1 MLKIK
6 NESRKCTTM
15 KEQYRI
21 NSIEDLTPEL
31 VLSLV
36 KEFQSKEVPRYN
48 RLFNYYIGES
58 DIKKR
63 QLADGKPNNRLQ
75 TPYAQY
81 ISSTI
86 LGYFLGKPISYSSQK
101 KDLMENVQYIYDL
114 NNEQTHNANIGK
126 DQSVYGIAYELMYLN
141 EQGDVSFT
149 SISPKESFVI
159 YDTSIV
165 SKKLAFVRFY
175 TIKDYVSGM
184 DEMFVEV
191 YTGDTISSYK
201 LVVKQ
206 ITKDETQESLDL
218 FAEEVHYF
226 DEVPVSVFKNN
237 PEKMADFEKVIDLIN
252 AYDLTLSD
260 QQNAIDYFS
269 DSYLVISGMDIDQEG
284 LTNIK
289 RTRVIVVDEKGKAEF
304 LTKDA
309 TSQGMQEYLEQL
321 QSNIHTYSFVP
332 NLADVNFSGM
342 SSGESLKYKLINLEN
357 STSIKERHFKEGLNN
372 RLKLIVNHL
381 NLKGNAYAYDE
392 IQPTF
397 TRNLPANI
405 QGEIELVSK
414 LNGIVSKKTLLSQL
428 SFIDDVAYEEFKLA
442 EENQDTL
449 NEFGSLEVGE

>member
-1 MLKIK
+1 
-6 NESRKCTTM
+6 M

-21 NSIEDLTPEL
+21 NSIEDLSPEL

-114 NNEQTHNANIGK
+114 NNEQTHNASLGK

-141 EQGDVSFT
+141 EQGNVSFT
-149 SISPKESFVI
+149 SISPTEAFVI

-165 SKKLAFVRFY
+165 AKKLAFVRFY
-175 TIKDYVSGM
+175 NIKDYVSGM

-191 YTGDTISSYK
+191 YTGDNISSYK

-237 PEKMADFEKVIDLIN
+237 TEKLADFETVIDLIN

-269 DSYLVISGMDIDQEG
+269 DSYLVIKGVDMDESD
-284 LTNIK
+284 LTTMK
-289 RTRVIVVDEKGKAEF
+289 RNRVILVDKEGSAEF
-304 LTKDA
+304 ATKDA

-342 SSGESLKYKLINLEN
+342 SSGESLKYKLLGLEN
-357 STSIKERHFKEGLNN
+357 ITSIKERNFKEGLYN

-381 NLKGNAYAYDE
+381 NLKGNSYAYDD

-428 SFIDDVAYEEFKLA
+428 SFIDDVAYEEMKLA